1 MAGKAKKPKIE
12 FTLGNILSGAQ
23 ELSVACEKLKTAVEL
38 LAAASDV
45 IQKLPASEQLDILSC
60 MDGRHVS
67 LYLVCILTLEG
78 LDTLRM
84 ANNLVPPEFAEG
96 RFGVIRRIVQQHC
109 HLSVI
114 SEEDCQV
121 ACTASMQ
128 KLGKYFSTVR
138 GSSDEAYTATFKQ
151 LEMVGI
157 LSLTVR

>member
-45 IQKLPASEQLDILSC
+45 IQKLPASKQLDILSC
-60 MDGRHVS
+60 MDSRHVS

-114 SEEDCQV
+114 SKEDCQV
-121 ACTASMQ
+121 ACMASMQ

-138 GSSDEAYTATFKQ
+138 GSFVGAYTATFKQ
-151 LEMVGI
+151 LEMAGI